1 MTGIRRPEFLN
12 SLENTTYPFVA
23 NATLTNGTDSLLEG
37 TILDA
42 HLYATEGSGRYYLS
56 LVEITSSSIT
66 LTIGDLTTTAV
77 MSGTISLPVT
87 DSVVRFFDLFGRP
100 SGMLI
105 SDPARLSLV
114 ASWGLGVHRFSREDT
129 EFCITCQVPV
139 SDPGVTGLRLP
150 DGEIITGKIWLL
162 GEDGVV
168 ITTENITMPSGETVT
183 AIKPNVV
190 GDPLFLQRLC
200 NPDELF
206 TPISPVRIIRI
217 VNGDD
222 TYDCLPDEQ
231 GNFNIQMNDN
241 LAVDAALRVR
251 TTPEGVVVTV
261 EGTTTGGT

>member
-1 MTGIRRPEFLN
+1 MTGIRHPEFLN

-66 LTIGDLTTTAV
+66 LTIGDLSTTAV

-100 SGMLI
+100 SGILI

-114 ASWGLGVHRFSREDT
+114 ASWGLGVHRFSKEDT

-241 LAVDAALRVR
+241 LAADAALRVR

>member
-1 MTGIRRPEFLN
+1 M
-12 SLENTTYPFVA
+12 
-23 NATLTNGTDSLLEG
+23 
-37 TILDA
+37 
-42 HLYATEGSGRYYLS
+42 
-56 LVEITSSSIT
+56 
-66 LTIGDLTTTAV
+66 
-77 MSGTISLPVT
+77 
-87 DSVVRFFDLFGRP
+87 
-100 SGMLI
+100 
-105 SDPARLSLV
+105 
-114 ASWGLGVHRFSREDT
+114 
-129 EFCITCQVPV
+129 
-139 SDPGVTGLRLP
+139 
-150 DGEIITGKIWLL
+150 
-162 GEDGVV
+162 V

-206 TPISPVRIIRI
+206 TPINPVRIIRI